1 MTGLLLC
8 VVVRTKAALHFF
20 QLFFITNIIFRW
32 ISWQSLE
39 GVPVR
44 QCFQQCVFDP
54 TLDILHDFLKR
65 TRKGIEVGRWLC
77 IDGFSR
83 GLGMP
88 RAPCGA
94 PVKAVQRGLSII
106 LMQFMEAARLKFGAR
121 GRGAHQTALA
131 SAPIS
136 ALSLVI
142 NTGPRAHPTPGISA
156 IPCKSPAL
164 TLNGFLQDYCH

>member
-1 MTGLLLC
+1 MDFVTAIGGGSSATVFSTMRLRSD
-8 VVVRTKAALHFF
+8 VRYTTRF
-20 QLFFITNIIFRW
+20 LFDF
-32 ISWQSLE
+32 
-39 GVPVR
+39 VY
-44 QCFQQCVFDP
+44 
-54 TLDILHDFLKR
+54 FLKR

-142 NTGPRAHPTPGISA
+142 NTGPRALPTPGISA

-164 TLNGFLQDYCH
+164 TLNGFLQDYCHQAVVPP